1 MKLHRILISLILVN
15 ALALSIADYVKSVF
29 LTNKHVELAYKKNK
43 SGLKTVIKNIV
54 TGNAT
59 MEKISLMLAVPE
71 CTRAYAD
78 VDFLQEVCSIADQ
91 NTLQAEITRVT
102 SLLVPQ
108 GYTDEEIS
116 GYTLPYL
123 GNSRRKI
130 TKELTKS
137 LVFAAISKAEPQFDD
152 FPTMCRLLGLFRCIS
167 FPGSFI
173 QFAEVNSKGVCTLT
187 SRNNILVTM
196 SRYKYRMVNGII
208 AEVHVDRDD
217 EVLHLLSAQLNLW

>member
-137 LVFAAISKAEPQFDD
+137 LVFAAIS
-152 FPTMCRLLGLFRCIS
+152 
-167 FPGSFI
+167 SFI